1 MRIGMSVRFAA
12 VALFAISGA
21 FAQTV
26 SPETQAL
33 EADIAAGK
41 HDSLVGHYQSGS
53 SSILSV
59 TREGKQIFA
68 QMGPDAPYLELT
80 PTANGGFTAM
90 NGRAQVTFAKDAAG
104 KVTAL
109 TLRQGTNELTAPRV
123 TDAEVAKIK
132 ADLAKRIADNQPA
145 PGAEAMLRKFIE
157 AMRAG
162 TPIYDQMSPPLVTA
176 VKPQAAA
183 STARLAQVG
192 AIKAIE
198 FRGVAPN
205 GLDNFHVQY
214 ENGSSDYVIGLMP
227 DGKIGSLGVRPGQ

>member
-1 MRIGMSVRFAA
+1 
-12 VALFAISGA
+12 
-21 FAQTV
+21 
-26 SPETQAL
+26 
-33 EADIAAGK
+33 
-41 HDSLVGHYQSGS
+41 
-53 SSILSV
+53 
-59 TREGKQIFA
+59 
-68 QMGPDAPYLELT
+68 
-80 PTANGGFTAM
+80 M
-90 NGRAQVTFAKDAAG
+90 NGRAQVTFAKDANG

-109 TLRQGTNELTAPRV
+109 TLRQGANEQTAPRI

-132 ADLAKRIADNQPA
+132 ADLAKRIADNQPT

-162 TPIYDQMSPPLVTA
+162 TPIYDQMSAPLVTA
-176 VKPQAAA
+176 VKQQAAA

-214 ENGSSDYVIGLMP
+214 ENGSSEYIIGLMP
-227 DGKIGSLGVRPGQ
+227 DGKIGSLGARPGQ